1 MKKNNGIISPL
12 SKWIF
17 GAKKIAKKLFLILFT
32 FLNLSIYGQSLTQ
45 EIERFER
52 QRFEAQVKK
61 DMSFLEKIFADD
73 LIYIHGSGKQD
84 NKTTYLQSI
93 KDGKSVYDKI
103 DVEEINVRIYGKK
116 TVAIVNG
123 IIIISNTNAAPNRL
137 RYLVVYSKNG
147 KNGWQLNS
155 WQALKLNN

>member
-1 MKKNNGIISPL
+1 MKYKILIIFCS
-12 SKWIF
+12 F
-17 GAKKIAKKLFLILFT
+17 FA
-32 FLNLSIYGQSLTQ
+32 LNLFAQSPEKLVEQ
-45 EIERFER
+45 LER

-61 DMSFLEKIFADD
+61 DMPFLEKIFADD

-103 DVEEINVRIYGKK
+103 DVEEIKVRIYGKK
-116 TVAIVNG
+116 TVAVVNG
-123 IIIISNTNAAPNRL
+123 IIIISNANAAPNRL

>member
-1 MKKNNGIISPL
+1 MKNKILIIFCSFFAFNLLAQSPE
-12 SKWIF
+12 
-17 GAKKIAKKLFLILFT
+17 KLVEQL
-32 FLNLSIYGQSLTQ
+32 
-45 EIERFER
+45 ER

-93 KDGKSVYDKI
+93 KEGKSVYDKI
-103 DVEEINVRIYGKK
+103 DVEEIKVRIYGKK